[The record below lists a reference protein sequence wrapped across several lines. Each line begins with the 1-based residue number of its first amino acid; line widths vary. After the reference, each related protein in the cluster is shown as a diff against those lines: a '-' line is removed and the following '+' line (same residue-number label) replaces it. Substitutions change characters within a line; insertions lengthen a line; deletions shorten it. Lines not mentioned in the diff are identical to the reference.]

1 MKIDKECPS
10 ITEVL
15 QDAIHKEEE
24 FQEYLHC
31 CAKEVG
37 NPKVKDY
44 LEKLS
49 KEEEEHRHKLEDYLE
64 EVKAQ
69 IEIDEAIIESYD
81 HL

>member
-15 QDAIHKEEE
+15 EDAIHKEAE
-24 FQEYLHC
+24 FQEYLRT
-31 CAKEVG
+31 CAKEIG
-37 NPKVKDY
+37 DPKVKDY

-49 KEEEEHRHKLEDYLE
+49 KEEADHKEKLAGYLE

-69 IEIDEAIIESYD
+69 IEIDEAIMESYD